1 MATQSKHTRHL
12 ISASRLFDGKGQDL
26 QDSGVVLTEDRI
38 AAVGPRAELLS
49 QFTSADLVEEH
60 FEGCTLLPGLID
72 MHTHLIM
79 QGDGLPAWEHS
90 QNPDEILLLVAARN
104 AWRCLQAGFTTV
116 ADMGAKGMVTFRL
129 REAIQ
134 KKIVVGP
141 RLYLSG
147 RPLTITGGHG
157 WMLGSEVDG
166 GDGLRHAVRQLCK
179 EGADLIKVMVTGGGT
194 PGTDT
199 RRPAY
204 SLPELRAIV
213 EEAHARTRKVF
224 GHSGAILATQ
234 WALDAGF
241 DVILHC
247 HFQTPDG
254 RNDFDEGLGRRIL
267 EQGVFV
273 NPTLQTNRNRGDER
287 VISQLPAGE
296 RQAAFESWQARYEKV
311 ANNFCHLHRLGVRL
325 ICGSDSG
332 WGWSAFGENY
342 LELDAMVAAGMSA
355 LEALTA
361 ATGTAAD
368 ALGWGD
374 RIGSLDPGKKADLL
388 VVGGNPMQDI
398 CALKDVRRVWLDGQ
412 RVDNRSAFG

>member
-1 MATQSKHTRHL
+1 M
-12 ISASRLFDGKGQDL
+12 SASRLFDGRGQARK
-26 QDSGVVLTEDRI
+26 DSGVVLTGNRI
-38 AAVGPRAELLS
+38 TAVGPRTELLS
-49 QFTSADLVEEH
+49 QFASDDLVEEH
-60 FEGCTLLPGLID
+60 FKDCTLLPGLID
-72 MHTHLIM
+72 AHTHLIM
-79 QGDGLPAWEHS
+79 QGDGLPAWEQS
-90 QNPDEILLLVAARN
+90 RNPDEILLLTAARN

-116 ADMGAKGMVTFRL
+116 ADMGGKGLVTFRL

-134 KKIVVGP
+134 KKLVVGP

-166 GDGLRHAVRQLCK
+166 ADGLRQAVRQLCK

-204 SLPELRAIV
+204 SLPELHAIV
-213 EEAHARTRKVF
+213 QEAHARNRKVF
-224 GHSGAILATQ
+224 GHSGAILATE
-234 WALDAGF
+234 WALEAGF

-254 RNDFDEGLGRRIL
+254 RNDFDESLGRRIL
-267 EQGVFV
+267 EQGIFV

-287 VISQLPAGE
+287 VISQLPADEQG
-296 RQAAFESWQARYEKV
+296 AAFESWQARYEKV
-311 ANNFCHLHRLGVRL
+311 ADNFAHLHRLGARL

-355 LEALTA
+355 SEALTA
-361 ATGTAAD
+361 ATSTAAE
-368 ALGWGD
+368 ALGWAD
-374 RIGSLDPGKKADLL
+374 EIGSLEPGRLADLL
-388 VVGGNPMQDI
+388 VVDGNPMKDI
-398 CALKDVRRVWLDGQ
+398 RALRKVRGVWLDGQ
-412 RVDNRSAFG
+412 RIDNQSVFG